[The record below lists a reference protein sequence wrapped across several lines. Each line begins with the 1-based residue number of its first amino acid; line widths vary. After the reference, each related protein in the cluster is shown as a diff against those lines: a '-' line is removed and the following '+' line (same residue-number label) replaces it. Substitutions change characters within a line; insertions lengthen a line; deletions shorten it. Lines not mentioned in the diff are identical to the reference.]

1 MMDEKKEM
9 EMVAFL
15 VIGGERLDELG
26 QKAVDLGMTIEDM
39 QEFSQLAIAC
49 GAVLELTENPNPNT
63 TLLDLYED
71 FGATWLEQL
80 GADE

>member
-1 MMDEKKEM
+1 MDEKKEM

-15 VIGGERLDELG
+15 GIGGERLDELG
-26 QKAVDLGMTIEDM
+26 QKAVDLGMAAEEM
-39 QEFSQLAIAC
+39 NEFTRLAVAC
-49 GAVLELTENPNPNT
+49 TAIVWLANDPDATLEGMY
-63 TLLDLYED
+63 DV

>member
-1 MMDEKKEM
+1 MDKNKEM

-15 VIGGERLDELG
+15 GIGGERLDEIG
-26 QKAVDLGMTIEDM
+26 RKAVDLGMTVEDM

-49 GAVLELTENPNPNT
+49 GAVLELSENPNA
-63 TLLDLYED
+63 TLLDLYD
-71 FGATWLEQL
+71 AFGATWLEQL

>member
-1 MMDEKKEM
+1 MDKNKEI

-15 VIGGERLDELG
+15 GIGGERMNDLAS
-26 QKAVDLGMTIEDM
+26 KAVELGMTIEEM
-39 QEFSQLAIAC
+39 QEFSYLAIAC
-49 GAVLELTENPNPNT
+49 GAVLKSVNDADTS
-63 TLLDLYED
+63 LLDLYED

>member
-1 MMDEKKEM
+1 MDKNKEI

-15 VIGGERLDELG
+15 GIGGERMNELG
-26 QKAVDLGMTIEDM
+26 LKAVELGMTLEEM

-49 GAVLELTENPNPNT
+49 GAVLKLTDDADA
-63 TLLDLYED
+63 TLVDLYDD
-71 FGATWLEQL
+71 FGADWLEQL

>member
-1 MMDEKKEM
+1 MDKKKEM

-15 VIGGERLDELG
+15 GLGGKRLDELR
-26 QKAVDLGMTIEDM
+26 QKAVDLGMTVEDM
-39 QEFSQLAIAC
+39 QEFLQSAIAC
-49 GAVLELTENPNPNT
+49 GAVLELTDNPNA

-80 GADE
+80 GVDE

>member
-1 MMDEKKEM
+1 MDKKKEM

-15 VIGGERLDELG
+15 GIGGERLVELG
-26 QKAVDLGMTIEDM
+26 HKAVDLGMTFEDM

-49 GAVLELTENPNPNT
+49 GAVLELTDNPNA

-80 GADE
+80 GVDE

>member
-1 MMDEKKEM
+1 MDEKKEM

-15 VIGGERLDELG
+15 GIGGERLDELG
-26 QKAVDLGMTIEDM
+26 QKAVDLGMTVEDM

-49 GAVLELTENPNPNT
+49 GAVLELVDNPNA

-80 GADE
+80 GVDE